1 MLKILHQEL
10 ASLLILRKQKYIL
23 ENVMLAIQLHIGRYY
38 RDKKSYNIVSK
49 EVEITI
55 ALID

>member
-1 MLKILHQEL
+1 VY
-10 ASLLILRKQKYIL
+10 SRKCDVSNSIAYW
-23 ENVMLAIQLHIGRYY
+23 NSGWRYY